1 MLQTKRLYETTFIV
15 NASIEDT
22 QIEAVISHILDTIT
36 GNGGEI
42 AAVNRWG
49 RKRLAYVIQKKNS
62 GYYVNVEFQAF
73 GPLVER
79 LEHVFLLDE
88 NVLRFLTIQ
97 IDKRAMSAR
106 AKNAAQMAP
115 AEAGMPS
122 AAAVPAT
129 AAPATAAPAAVVAA
143 DPARE
148 PLFSNDTDRKAG

>member
-15 NASIEDT
+15 NASNEDT

-88 NVLRFLTIQ
+88 NILRFLTIQ
-97 IDKRAMSAR
+97 MDKRALAAR
-106 AKNAAQMAP
+106 AKNAVPPTHAEAP
-115 AEAGMPS
+115 AASPVPG
-122 AAAVPAT
+122 AAVPAA
-129 AAPATAAPAAVVAA
+129 AAPQAEREA
-143 DPARE
+143 ARE
-148 PLFSNDTDRKAG
+148 PLFDNDAGKTN